1 MPEVGDHFK
10 ITIVQELAGLQLSNA
25 IYGRIMG
32 LGDEPSIADVL
43 EDTMTAYYDTVKD
56 ICSDA
61 WAIVCGFYENLTRV
75 EEKTLRF
82 ITLPGLSVTDSH
94 PSDQVVR
101 INEYAVNVSP
111 PPAVRRGAWNQAG
124 IIESLS
130 TSGRINDASAFTN
143 LRSFLDT
150 QFILPGP
157 GWTITPVLRY
167 QPIPGNVPVIHDF
180 EPMALGQVSSR
191 LFKLSS
197 RKTSLCR
204 LF

>member
-1 MPEVGDHFK
+1 MPEVADNFK
-10 ITIVQELAGLQLSNA
+10 ITIVQELAGLQVSNA
-25 IYGRIMG
+25 MYGRIAD
-32 LGDEPSIADVL
+32 LGDLPSIADVL
-43 EDTMTAYYDTVKD
+43 EDTMTLYYDSVKD

-61 WAIVCGFYENLTRV
+61 WAVVCGIYENLTSV

-82 ITLPGLSVTDSH
+82 LTLPGLSLTDSH

-101 INEYAVNVSP
+101 INQYAVGVTP
-111 PPAVRRGAWNQAG
+111 APAVRRGAWNQAG

-130 TSGRINDASAFTN
+130 TAGRINNAGAFTN
-143 LRSFLDT
+143 LRFFLDT
-150 QFILPGP
+150 QFVLPGP
-157 GWTITPVLRY
+157 GWTVNPVLRY
-167 QPIPGNVPVIHDF
+167 QPTPGPPPRTYAF

-197 RKTSLCR
+197 RKTALCR